1 MNPSSRTA
9 HCRRPFLTMK
19 IDDQN
24 DEKLSAALR
33 TWKVSE
39 PLPPRFQE
47 QVWSRIERAEA
58 SRGVWLTSVI
68 IFVERLFARPALAYA
83 YALLLLTLG
92 LTGGYLTAQQQ
103 EFKMETQ
110 LAARYVQS
118 IDPYQKSGH

>member
-1 MNPSSRTA
+1 
-9 HCRRPFLTMK
+9 MK
-19 IDDQN
+19 SN
-24 DEKLSAALR
+24 DPNNEKMSAALR
-33 TWKVSE
+33 AWKVSE

-47 QVWSRIERAEA
+47 QVWSRIERAEVE
-58 SRGVWLTSVI
+58 RGHWLTDAFE
-68 IFVERLFARPALAYA
+68 FVERLFTRPALAYA

-103 EFKMETQ
+103 ESKMETQ